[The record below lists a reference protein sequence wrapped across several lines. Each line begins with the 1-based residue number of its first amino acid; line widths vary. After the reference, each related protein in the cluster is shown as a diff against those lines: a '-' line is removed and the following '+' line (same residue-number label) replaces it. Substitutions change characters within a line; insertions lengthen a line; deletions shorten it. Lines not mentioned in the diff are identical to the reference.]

1 MPDNKGFTLQMY
13 AQEFII
19 NPLRKSKEL
28 SCSFIISTDFLAI
41 FFLVCS
47 AADYGLSFP
56 LSATVDPSQISEY
69 FTTELKTSKYW
80 MDMVFTF
87 LCLFDTEDEALSN

>member
-1 MPDNKGFTLQMY
+1 MH

-19 NPLRKSKEL
+19 NPLRKIKEL
-28 SCSFIISTDFLAI
+28 RCPSIISTDFLAI
-41 FFLVCS
+41 FLVCS

-56 LSATVDPSQISEY
+56 LSATVDSYQTSEY
-69 FTTELKTSKYW
+69 FTTELKRSKYW

-87 LCLFDTEDEALSN
+87 LCLIDSLIPKMKP

>member
-1 MPDNKGFTLQMY
+1 MPNNKGFTLQMH

-19 NPLRKSKEL
+19 NPLRKVKEL
-28 SCSFIISTDFLAI
+28 CCPFIISTDFLA

-56 LSATVDPSQISEY
+56 LSATADPSQISEC
-69 FTTELKTSKYW
+69 FTTELKRSKQW
-80 MDMVFTF
+80 MDVVFTF
-87 LCLFDTEDEALSN
+87 YV